1 MKPYGNFG
9 RGVLC
14 RKSEKNAHSEITT
27 VLQSI
32 SKAINLS
39 RESLIGNIVYEEH
52 AHELFVLSFDMYLSN
67 IY

>member
-9 RGVLC
+9 RGALC

-32 SKAINLS
+32 SQAINLS

-52 AHELFVLSFDMYLSN
+52 ELFVLSVDMYLSN